1 MARKI
6 DLPALRKKSIKD
18 VRKAMEFYDSAGALE
33 YWFQA
38 WIAKMT
44 AVEVHAIWERYV
56 ETRLVAALNHNPKN
70 FLEEQ
75 NIIGLTRMS
84 VGLANYIV
92 RGGNRYFDFRSMDDL
107 KGKAKRW
114 LGATNPFSS
123 LPAADIAYIDCLAT
137 VRNCVVHGSEASVT
151 AYKRSIK
158 SVYGMKK
165 ASEPTEFL
173 HAKDYRPASPAR
185 DKSRLH
191 GLVEVI
197 VKAIQST

>member
-1 MARKI
+1 MT
-6 DLPALRKKSIKD
+6 KKSPP
-18 VRKAMEFYDSAGALE
+18 A
-33 YWFQA
+33 
-38 WIAKMT
+38 
-44 AVEVHAIWERYV
+44 
-56 ETRLVAALNHNPKN
+56 
-70 FLEEQ
+70 
-75 NIIGLTRMS
+75 
-84 VGLANYIV
+84 
-92 RGGNRYFDFRSMDDL
+92 RYFDFRSMDDL

-114 LGATNPFSS
+114 LGATNPFSP

-137 VRNCVVHGSEASVT
+137 VRNCVVHGSEASVS

-173 HAKDYRPASPAR
+173 HAKDYRPASPPR